1 MINGINSYSSYNY
14 TNTFSNNTSNIKS
27 SNVANDN
34 SSLVSDKSRAV
45 SKMLGYGVD
54 KDGFFTSDF
63 NEAAGL
69 PKDYK
74 IYAKDIENF
83 VNIQTK
89 SLLSSYINIDIAK
102 SIGNAYKVFS
112 QLLNDELNNKI
123 NFTKEDLVKIP
134 QGFEFNQNT
143 LEINKK
149 YNLNDKEYKDF
160 MSNYQNYSPT
170 SHNIKIMTFFSLDD
184 KSDIFKYSLI
194 DPTPYSNNDKTITKS
209 DIFKYSL
216 IDPTPYSN
224 NDKTITK
231 SGIFM
236 TFFTG
241 FQAKNYFIEGQT
253 SILGKMQGFDKTM
266 SQSEIDNLNK
276 FISEN
281 SMNFKGDIFKL
292 FDLLN
297 SDMSID
303 DFKQK
308 ILEQKENLNNPTK
321 NTNNKETSEED
332 KKKPFKPIQ
341 AQSSSETYK
350 DDNKMNELLK
360 KLLENKFGTS
370 DELELLFGM
379 KFSDD
384 NTGEFNKIISQNT
397 AQKSIDI
404 KA

>member
-14 TNTFSNNTSNIKS
+14 TNTFSNNTINTKS
-27 SNVANDN
+27 SNAINEASN
-34 SSLVSDKSRAV
+34 LVSDKSQAV
-45 SKMLGYGVD
+45 DKILGYGVD
-54 KDGFFTSDF
+54 KEGFFTSDF
-63 NEAAGL
+63 NEAADI

-74 IYAKDIENF
+74 IYAKGAENF

-102 SIGNAYKVFS
+102 SLGNAYKVFS

-123 NFTKEDLVKIP
+123 NFTKEDLVKIS

-194 DPTPYSNNDKTITKS
+194 DPTPYSND
-209 DIFKYSL
+209 
-216 IDPTPYSN
+216 
-224 NDKTITK
+224 DKTITK

-236 TFFTG
+236 TFFAG
-241 FQAKNYFIEGQT
+241 FQVKNYFIEGQT
-253 SILGKMQGFDKTM
+253 SILGKMQGLDKTM
-266 SQSEIDNLNK
+266 SQSEIDNLNR

-281 SMNFKGDIFKL
+281 SMNFKGNIFKL

-308 ILEQKENLNNPTK
+308 ILEQKENSNNPAK
-321 NTNNKETSEED
+321 NVDNKEISEED
-332 KKKPFKPIQ
+332 KEKPFKPIQ
-341 AQSSSETYK
+341 AESKNKETYK
-350 DDNKMNELLK
+350 DDNIRNELVK
-360 KLLENKFGTS
+360 KLLEGKFSTS
-370 DELELLFGM
+370 KELELLFGM

-384 NTGEFNKIISQNT
+384 AGEFNKVLSLNSVP
-397 AQKSIDI
+397 KSIDI
-404 KA
+404 KV

>member
-209 DIFKYSL
+209 
-216 IDPTPYSN
+216 
-224 NDKTITK
+224 
-231 SGIFM
+231 GIFM

-253 SILGKMQGFDKTM
+253 SILGFDKTM

>member
-14 TNTFSNNTSNIKS
+14 TNTFSNNTPNTKS
-27 SNVANDN
+27 SNTVNETSN
-34 SSLVSDKSRAV
+34 LVSDKSRTV

-89 SLLSSYINIDIAK
+89 SLLSSYINIDIVK

-184 KSDIFKYSLI
+184 
-194 DPTPYSNNDKTITKS
+194 KS

-332 KKKPFKPIQ
+332 KEKPFKPIQ
-341 AQSSSETYK
+341 AESKNKETYK
-350 DDNKMNELLK
+350 DDNVRNELVK
-360 KLLENKFGTS
+360 KLLEGKFSTS

-384 NTGEFNKIISQNT
+384 NTGEFNKILSLNS
-397 AQKSIDI
+397 ALKSIDI

>member
-209 DIFKYSL
+209 
-216 IDPTPYSN
+216 
-224 NDKTITK
+224 
-231 SGIFM
+231 GIFM

-332 KKKPFKPIQ
+332 KKKPFNLYKRKVQAKPI
-341 AQSSSETYK
+341 
-350 DDNKMNELLK
+350 KM
-360 KLLENKFGTS
+360 
-370 DELELLFGM
+370 
-379 KFSDD
+379 
-384 NTGEFNKIISQNT
+384 II
-397 AQKSIDI
+397 K
-404 KA
+404 

>member
-1 MINGINSYSSYNY
+1 MIGINSTFNNSFVNLNIKNNNNSSLN
-14 TNTFSNNTSNIKS
+14 SNTSNA
-27 SNVANDN
+27 NVKNLQDTQDTTKTN
-34 SSLVSDKSRAV
+34 NKV
-45 SKMLGYGVD
+45 LGYEVD

-194 DPTPYSNNDKTITKS
+194 DPTPYSND
-209 DIFKYSL
+209 
-216 IDPTPYSN
+216 
-224 NDKTITK
+224 DKTITK

-253 SILGKMQGFDKTM
+253 SILGKMQGLDKTM

-281 SMNFKGDIFKL
+281 SMNFKGNIFKL

-360 KLLENKFGTS
+360 KLLETKFGTS
-370 DELELLFGM
+370 DELEILFGM

-384 NTGEFNKIISQNT
+384 NAGEFNKILSLNST
-397 AQKSIDI
+397 PKSIDI

>member
-14 TNTFSNNTSNIKS
+14 TNTFSNNTPNTKS
-27 SNVANDN
+27 SNTVNETSN
-34 SSLVSDKSRAV
+34 LVSDKSGAV
-45 SKMLGYGVD
+45 NKVLGYGVD
-54 KDGFFTSDF
+54 ENGFFTSDF

-123 NFTKEDLVKIP
+123 NFAKEDLVKIP

-184 KSDIFKYSLI
+184 
-194 DPTPYSNNDKTITKS
+194 KS

-332 KKKPFKPIQ
+332 KEKPFKPIQ
-341 AQSSSETYK
+341 AESKNKETYK
-350 DDNKMNELLK
+350 DDNVRNELVK
-360 KLLENKFGTS
+360 KLLEGKFSTS

-384 NTGEFNKIISQNT
+384 NTGEFNKILSLNS
-397 AQKSIDI
+397 ALKSIDI

>member
-134 QGFEFNQNT
+134 QGFKFNQNT

-184 KSDIFKYSLI
+184 
-194 DPTPYSNNDKTITKS
+194 KS